1 MHLAERN
8 SLAVSEE
15 AAFIVT
21 CGYHLRVSYMY
32 ASYSGHWV
40 PFVMF
45 LSAVVL
51 LSQCLLLVTLLYCT
65 SSAGCRI

>member
-8 SLAVSEE
+8 SLTVSEE

-45 LSAVVL
+45 LSAVV
-51 LSQCLLLVTLLYCT
+51 
-65 SSAGCRI
+65 